1 MAATARTRSSPL
13 APMART
19 DTIFP
24 ARAHEALLP
33 PATDGP
39 PLPMDKSLYIAM
51 TGASATL
58 KAQASVAHNLANT
71 DTVGFQATLSGT
83 QAAPV
88 TGEGLA
94 SRVAAVRRDLGVSGA
109 PGAIAATGN
118 PLDVALHADRWLA
131 VQDPAGGVAYTRAG
145 DLKINANGLL
155 TTAAGR
161 PVLDAGG
168 APLAIPPSDALE
180 IGGDGTVSV
189 IPQGQPASTMSAVG
203 RLQVVAASARDLVR
217 GEDGLMHA
225 APGADPPPPATD
237 AVLTAGAREGSN
249 VDGTAM
255 LVSMI
260 ELARQF
266 EMQVR
271 VLHSGDE
278 SARAANTLLS
288 SR

>member
-1 MAATARTRSSPL
+1 
-13 APMART
+13 
-19 DTIFP
+19 
-24 ARAHEALLP
+24 
-33 PATDGP
+33 
-39 PLPMDKSLYIAM
+39 MDKSLYIAM

-58 KAQASVAHNLANT
+58 RTQASVSHNLANA

-83 QAAPV
+83 VAAPV
-88 TGEGLA
+88 AGAGLP
-94 SRVAAVRRDLGVSGA
+94 SRVAALGRNLGVSS
-109 PGAIAATGN
+109 AAGSITTTGN
-118 PLDVALHADRWLA
+118 PLDVALHEDRWLA
-131 VQDPAGGVAYTRAG
+131 VQDSAGGVAYTRAG
-145 DLKINANGLL
+145 DLRITQNGLL
-155 TTAAGR
+155 TTAGGR
-161 PVLDAGG
+161 QVLDQAG
-168 APLAIPPSDALE
+168 APMSIPPSDALE

-189 IPQGQPASTMSAVG
+189 VPQGQPASTMATVG
-203 RLQVVAASARDLVR
+203 RLQVVAANTRDLVR

-225 APGADPPPPATD
+225 APGAAPPAPAAGT
-237 AVLTAGAREGSN
+237 VLTSGAREGSN

-260 ELARQF
+260 ELSRQF

>member
-1 MAATARTRSSPL
+1 
-13 APMART
+13 
-19 DTIFP
+19 
-24 ARAHEALLP
+24 
-33 PATDGP
+33 
-39 PLPMDKSLYIAM
+39 MDKSLYIAM

-58 KAQASVAHNLANT
+58 RAQASVSHHLANA

-83 QAAPV
+83 VAAPV
-88 TGEGLA
+88 AGDGLA
-94 SRVAAVRRDLGVSGA
+94 SRVAVVQRDLGVSDATGS
-109 PGAIAATGN
+109 ITSTGN

-131 VQDPAGGVAYTRAG
+131 VQDSTGGVAYTRAG
-145 DLKINANGLL
+145 DLRVTQNGLL
-155 TTAAGR
+155 TTASGR
-161 PVLDAGG
+161 PVLDQAG
-168 APLAIPPSDALE
+168 APMSIPPADALE

-189 IPQGQPASTMSAVG
+189 VPQGQPASTMATIG
-203 RLQVVAASARDLVR
+203 RLQVVAANTRDLVR

-225 APGADPPPPATD
+225 APGGAPPVPA
-237 AVLTAGAREGSN
+237 AGNVLTSGAREGSN
-249 VDGTAM
+249 VDSTAM

-260 ELARQF
+260 QLSRQF

>member
-1 MAATARTRSSPL
+1 
-13 APMART
+13 
-19 DTIFP
+19 
-24 ARAHEALLP
+24 
-33 PATDGP
+33 
-39 PLPMDKSLYIAM
+39 MDKSLYIAM

-58 KAQASVAHNLANT
+58 KAQASVAHNLANV
-71 DTVGFQATLSGT
+71 DTVGFQATLDGT
-83 QAAPV
+83 VAVPV
-88 TGEGLA
+88 AGDGLA
-94 SRVAAVRRDLGVSGA
+94 SRVAAVRRDLGVSDAG
-109 PGAIAATGN
+109 GAITTTGN

-131 VQDPAGGVAYTRAG
+131 VQDAAGGVAYTRAG
-145 DLKINANGLL
+145 DLRITQNGLL
-155 TTAAGR
+155 TTAGGR
-161 PVLDAGG
+161 PVLDQSG
-168 APLAIPPSDALE
+168 APVAIPPSDALE
-180 IGGDGTVSV
+180 IGADGTVSIV
-189 IPQGQPASTMSAVG
+189 PQGQPASTMATVG
-203 RLQVVAASARDLVR
+203 RLQVVAAASRDLVR

-225 APGADPPPPATD
+225 AAGTAPPQPAAG
-237 AVLTAGAREGSN
+237 AVLTSGAREGSN

>member
-1 MAATARTRSSPL
+1 
-13 APMART
+13 
-19 DTIFP
+19 
-24 ARAHEALLP
+24 
-33 PATDGP
+33 
-39 PLPMDKSLYIAM
+39 MDKSLYIAM

-58 KAQASVAHNLANT
+58 RAQASVSHNLANA

-83 QAAPV
+83 VAAPV
-88 TGEGLA
+88 AGDGLA
-94 SRVAAVRRDLGVSGA
+94 SRVAVVQRDLGVSD
-109 PGAIAATGN
+109 AAGSITSTGN

-131 VQDPAGGVAYTRAG
+131 VQDNSGGVAYTRAG
-145 DLKINANGLL
+145 DLRVTQNGLL
-155 TTAAGR
+155 TTASGR
-161 PVLDAGG
+161 PVLDQAG
-168 APLAIPPSDALE
+168 APMSIPPADALE

-189 IPQGQPASTMSAVG
+189 VPQGQPASTMATIG
-203 RLQVVAASARDLVR
+203 RLQVVAANTRDLVR

-225 APGADPPPPATD
+225 APGGAPPVPA
-237 AVLTAGAREGSN
+237 AGNVLTSGAREGSN
-249 VDGTAM
+249 VDSTAM

-260 ELARQF
+260 QLSRQF